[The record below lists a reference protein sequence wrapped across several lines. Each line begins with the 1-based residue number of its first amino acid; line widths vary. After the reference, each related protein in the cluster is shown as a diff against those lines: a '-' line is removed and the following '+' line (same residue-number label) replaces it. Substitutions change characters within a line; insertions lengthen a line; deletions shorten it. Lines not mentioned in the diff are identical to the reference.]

1 VKIGYPNTLE
11 ALHAITSSRRL
22 VASSFYAISQR
33 RVQQQLQT
41 WYNLLPT
48 VRPYYAVKC
57 NPEPYLLEW
66 LMYGGAGF
74 DCASQ
79 REVDCVL
86 RNPAALT
93 GLQRRTPDIVFAN
106 PCKKRGDIISS
117 SISGIQTTVVDS
129 HEEIDKLSE
138 IGWKGE
144 SLVRVRVEDKGSK
157 MPFSA
162 KFGLELD
169 AVENLSK
176 YAKIKGQKL
185 SGISF
190 HVGSGCEAPEQY
202 GEAIRQSISALGT
215 ITKSHKGANC
225 IDIGGGFTPC
235 GTGSKFVDAALEIY
249 KWVKFYPTVKFI
261 AEPGRFFAQT
271 SHDLFV
277 RVIGK
282 KPARTAKGGW
292 RYTLDES
299 LYGQFSCIPFDHA
312 QPKWVRVREPG
323 EAQRK
328 KTPAVLYG
336 RTCDSVDFIAAAE
349 QTEELE
355 EGDTLWFPH
364 MGAYT
369 TVTSTEFN
377 GFPKPPSLILEAHRD
392 LQLPEPEQFPESE
405 WPRGLK
411 YASAVEVPKLE

>member
-1 VKIGYPNTLE
+1 
-11 ALHAITSSRRL
+11 
-22 VASSFYAISQR
+22 
-33 RVQQQLQT
+33 
-41 WYNLLPT
+41 
-48 VRPYYAVKC
+48 
-57 NPEPYLLEW
+57 
-66 LMYGGAGF
+66 MYGGAGF

-86 RNPAALT
+86 RGSAAMT
-93 GLQRRTPDIVFAN
+93 GTPDIVFAN
-106 PCKKRGDIISS
+106 PCKKRDDIISS
-117 SISGIQTTVVDS
+117 AVSGIKTTVVDS
-129 HEEIDKLSE
+129 YEEIDKLAE
-138 IGWKGE
+138 IGWKGT
-144 SLVRVRVEDKGSK
+144 SLVRLRVEDKGSK

-162 KFGLELD
+162 KFGLETS
-169 AVENLSK
+169 AVENLSR
-176 YAKIKGQKL
+176 YAATKGQRL

-202 GEAIRQSISALGT
+202 GEAIRQG
-215 ITKSHKGANC
+215 ITAMGVMTQHHKDVKVL
-225 IDIGGGFTPC
+225 DIGGGF
-235 GTGSKFVDAALEIY
+235 TGSKFVDAALEIQ
-249 KWVKFYPTVKFI
+249 KWVKMYPTLKFI

-282 KPARTAKGGW
+282 KPARGAKGGW

-312 QPKWVRVREPG
+312 QPRWVRVREPG
-323 EAQRK
+323 ESQRK

-336 RTCDSVDFIAAAE
+336 RTCDSVDFIAAARE
-349 QTEELE
+349 AEELQ
-355 EGDTLWFPH
+355 EGDMLWFPY

-377 GFPKPPSLILEAHRD
+377 GFPKPPSLILEAHRSP
-392 LQLPEPEQFPESE
+392 QLPEPDAIPENE
-405 WPRGLK
+405 WPTGLQ

>member
-1 VKIGYPNTLE
+1 VKYGYPNTLE
-11 ALHAITSSRRL
+11 ALYAITSSRRL

-33 RVQQQLQT
+33 RVQHQLQT
-41 WYNLLPT
+41 WHHLLPT

-79 REVDCVL
+79 REVDVVL

-93 GLQRRTPDIVFAN
+93 GLNRGTPDIVFAN

-117 SISGIQTTVVDS
+117 SISGIKTTVVDS
-129 HEEIDKLSE
+129 IEEIDKLAE

-169 AVENLSK
+169 TLESLSA
-176 YAKIKGQKL
+176 YAKMKGQTL
-185 SGISF
+185 TGVSF

-215 ITKSHKGANC
+215 ITKNHKGANC
-225 IDIGGGFTPC
+225 IDIGGGFT
-235 GTGSKFVDAALEIY
+235 TGSKFVDAALEIQ
-249 KWVKFYPTVKFI
+249 KWVKFYPTVNFI

-282 KPARTAKGGW
+282 KPARGSKGGW

-312 QPKWVRVREPG
+312 QPQWVRVREPG

-349 QTEELE
+349 QAEELL
-355 EGDTLWFPH
+355 EGDMLWFPY

-377 GFPKPPSLILEAHRD
+377 GFPKPPSLILEAHRPV
-392 LQLPEPEQFPESE
+392 QLPEPSAIPESE